1 MKSISLT
8 SSAKVFF
15 SLLTAAF
22 CAQGVLADG
31 ENYSLWPR
39 RPEALAEARRLMDR
53 GSLPKAL
60 ELLQPLAEQGGVVG
74 KEAKEL
80 IGRLR
85 IRQLLD
91 PNGPDVKKYTV
102 RKGDSWIRMVRKLG
116 CSQAM
121 VVHLNGLMDIP
132 ALHTGDVFK
141 YRPLDFHV
149 VVNVPEKEIC
159 LYDGTDFVKG
169 YPILSMKDGG
179 KKNVETTVKD
189 EQAPVSIYSRQFP
202 SADKTLVL
210 AAGGYVIDAARGTPR
225 SPGFYL
231 SRQDCNELAM
241 LTRPGTKVTIL
252 RGERR
257 GTVRLVIQRVSKA
270 AVHIGGV
277 CAGAVGP
284 GLLILAGIEEADTE
298 EDVRWLA
305 NKAAVM
311 RIFSDADGKM
321 NLSVREVSGSVLV
334 VSQFTLHA
342 STRKG
347 NRPSFIRAARPE
359 RAIPLYELFKKE
371 LAFLLE
377 GRVESGEFGA
387 DMQVSLINDGPVTIF
402 MDSRKRE

>member
-15 SLLTAAF
+15 SLLAAAF
-22 CAQGVLADG
+22 CAQGILADG

-149 VVNVPEKEIC
+149 VVNVPERKSA
-159 LYDGTDFVKG
+159 F
-169 YPILSMKDGG
+169 
-179 KKNVETTVKD
+179 TTGRV
-189 EQAPVSIYSRQFP
+189 
-202 SADKTLVL
+202 
-210 AAGGYVIDAARGTPR
+210 
-225 SPGFYL
+225 L
-231 SRQDCNELAM
+231 SRD
-241 LTRPGTKVTIL
+241 I
-252 RGERR
+252 
-257 GTVRLVIQRVSKA
+257 
-270 AVHIGGV
+270 
-277 CAGAVGP
+277 
-284 GLLILAGIEEADTE
+284 
-298 EDVRWLA
+298 
-305 NKAAVM
+305 
-311 RIFSDADGKM
+311 
-321 NLSVREVSGSVLV
+321 
-334 VSQFTLHA
+334 
-342 STRKG
+342 
-347 NRPSFIRAARPE
+347 PSSP
-359 RAIPLYELFKKE
+359 
-371 LAFLLE
+371 
-377 GRVESGEFGA
+377 
-387 DMQVSLINDGPVTIF
+387 
-402 MDSRKRE
+402 